1 MASMAPLPLVD
12 RLLQLLQHFGLER
25 AHVAAAVPGDWRALA
40 TAHADRIAS
49 LSLVCPIGIDP
60 ALAAVAAQ
68 AQLIHGDQGPIA
80 ERARTAV
87 GRMPEVGLVTL
98 AGYAGLSWSDVCA
111 ERGREMVP
119 ALLDFV
125 RRMEAKHPAGAR
137 PLAPGAGEVAGLAYR
152 VQGSGPPLVLLPL
165 GLSSS
170 QWEPILAQL
179 GQHCCAIVLAGPHLG
194 MVPLLEAR
202 GQAPGYSRMVRN
214 LVQEIGLRPGERV
227 AEIGCGTG
235 VHTRWLAGHTA
246 GANSITAVD
255 INRYLLQEAQALAR
269 AAGLQGV
276 ITFQEGNGLA
286 LPLPD
291 GGFDVTL
298 SLTVLEEGH
307 ADRML
312 AELVRV
318 TRPGGRVAAIV
329 RGEDWP
335 TQISLA
341 LPDELR
347 ARVAQAMGA
356 GVTEGGCADAS
367 LYRRFRA
374 AGLTDVR
381 PLPQLAVYDDPGH
394 FLVQYYQSRALGV
407 LTAGE
412 AQEWHAA
419 VAQARAQGSFVLAV
433 PHHCAVG
440 TRA

>member
-1 MASMAPLPLVD
+1 MAPAVPLPLVD
-12 RLLQLLQHFGLER
+12 RLLQLLQHFGLEQ
-25 AHVAAAVPGDWRALA
+25 AHVAAAVPGDWRGLA
-40 TAHADRIAS
+40 TAHPDRIAS

-60 ALAAVAAQ
+60 ALAAVASRAQ
-68 AQLIHGDQGPIA
+68 VIHGDQGPIA
-80 ERARTAV
+80 ERARAAV
-87 GRMPEVGLVTL
+87 GRMPEVALATL
-98 AGYAGLSWSDVCA
+98 AGYAGLVWSDVCA
-111 ERGREMVP
+111 ERGEEMVP

-125 RRMEAKHPAGAR
+125 RRMEGKHPDGAR
-137 PLAPGAGEVAGLAYR
+137 PLTPGAGEVAGLAYR

-165 GLSSS
+165 GLSPS
-170 QWEPILAQL
+170 QWEPVLAQL
-179 GQHCCAIVLAGPHLG
+179 GRHCCTIVLAGPHLG
-194 MVPLLEAR
+194 MVPLLEGR
-202 GQAPGYSRMVRN
+202 GQAPGYSRMLRN
-214 LVQEIGLRPGERV
+214 LVQEIALRPGERV
-227 AEIGCGTG
+227 VEIGCGTG
-235 VHTRWLAGHTA
+235 VLTRWLAAHTA
-246 GANSITAVD
+246 GANPITAVD

-291 GGFDVTL
+291 GGFDLTL
-298 SLTVLEEGH
+298 SLTVLEEGD

-312 AELVRV
+312 AELVRI

-335 TQISLA
+335 TQMSLA

-347 ARVAQAMGA
+347 ARVAKAMGA

-367 LYRRFRA
+367 LYRRFKA

-381 PLPQLAVYDDPGH
+381 TMPQLAVFDDPGH
-394 FLVQYYQSRALGV
+394 LLVQYYQSRALGV

-419 VAQARAQGSFVLAV
+419 MAQARAQGSFVLAV

-440 TRA
+440 TRP

>member
-1 MASMAPLPLVD
+1 
-12 RLLQLLQHFGLER
+12 
-25 AHVAAAVPGDWRALA
+25 VPGDWRGLA

-60 ALAAVAAQ
+60 ALAAVASRAQ
-68 AQLIHGDQGPIA
+68 VIHGDQGPIA
-80 ERARTAV
+80 ERARAAV
-87 GRMPEVGLVTL
+87 GRMPEVALVTL
-98 AGYAGLSWSDVCA
+98 AGYAGLVWSDVCA
-111 ERGREMVP
+111 ERGGEMVP

-125 RRMEAKHPAGAR
+125 RRMEGKHPAGAR
-137 PLAPGAGEVAGLAYR
+137 PLTPGAGEVAGLAYR

-165 GLSSS
+165 GLSPS
-170 QWEPILAQL
+170 QWEPLLAQL
-179 GQHCCAIVLAGPHLG
+179 GRHCCTIVLAGPHLG
-194 MVPLLEAR
+194 MVPLLEGR

-214 LVQEIGLRPGERV
+214 LVQEIGLRPGERMV
-227 AEIGCGTG
+227 EIGCGTG

-347 ARVAQAMGA
+347 SRVAKAMGA
-356 GVTEGGCADAS
+356 GVGEGGCADAS
-367 LYRRFRA
+367 LYRRFKA

-381 PLPQLAVYDDPGH
+381 TLPQLAVFDDPGH
-394 FLVQYYQSRALGV
+394 LLVQYYQSRALGV

-419 VAQARAQGSFVLAV
+419 MAQARAQGSFVLAV

-440 TRA
+440 TRP